1 MAHRASGPHIDFTGR
16 RRRRRRRLTRTIAVG
31 ALVVVAGGG
40 YYLLSREGGLPSPFS
55 REPERPKFA
64 FELSSVKGYQLGQE
78 KPSDRATERVAR
90 QIRVDL
96 SEFYIDAFLAPA
108 SWTDGVPEEAWEIFA
123 PAARKHAQRHAST
136 FSLGNTGRSVSALR
150 ATGSALQVRVLF
162 DSAGRPHAATAV
174 AALTANGRTRGGQGF
189 ELSNRSGFVLRPV
202 EGRWLIVGYP
212 KVRTSLKPV
221 QSDGGAQSPGGSP

>member
-108 SWTDGVPEEAWEIFA
+108 SWPDGVPEEAWEIFA